1 MLPELAIVVRPVVV
15 GAAPSEVDGDAAA
28 ESAGAIANREAAVS
42 TVGAG
47 VSAPRDA
54 RAPSSAVI
62 FFPLS
67 RRTNAVITM
76 AANAT
81 PPTAFQ
87 T

>member
-1 MLPELAIVVRPVVV
+1 MLPELAIVVRLVV
-15 GAAPSEVDGDAAA
+15 GCTPSDADGDAVA
-28 ESAGAIANREAAVS
+28 ESAGAIARREAAVS

-47 VSAPRDA
+47 VSAARDA

-67 RRTNAVITM
+67 RKTNAVITM

-81 PPTAFQ
+81 APTAFQ
-87 T
+87 M